1 MEKEKV
7 AKIQSIAYWLTEIEK
22 MRRFKENLAF
32 NHKGDKNTVIRTR
45 WIFEH
50 KVPRGCGGGEIEIDN
65 NMMSRFCSFL
75 DEEEKHLEKNIAES
89 DEDLVEIAKAYLDG
103 KLGTIIERMK

>member
-22 MRRFKENLAF
+22 MRRFKENLNV

-75 DEEEKHLEKNIAES
+75 DEEQKHLEKNIAES

-103 KLGTIIERMK
+103 KLGAIIERMK

>member
-7 AKIQSIAYWLTEIEK
+7 QKIQSIAYWLTEVEK
-22 MRRFKENLAF
+22 IKRFKDNLGF
-32 NHKGDKNTVIRTR
+32 SYRGDKNTVIKTR

-50 KVPRGCGGGEIEIDN
+50 KVPNGGGNGSFEIDN